1 MPEDA
6 PILTLAVPCRTDEP
20 SLARTLAVARAAV
33 DGLGQGQPIELLV
46 CINGPNGA
54 ASAALRDVRTFARD
68 AGAPLTERSVDGTGL
83 APLPRAAAPLTV
95 AALLLG
101 RAGKPLAW
109 NVLRQQ
115 ARGPIAI
122 FFDADVW
129 FAPDAFRLLLDALA
143 TAPHAALASGKTTCA
158 PRPRAFERIMA
169 APYGVDF
176 PNLSPQ
182 LYAARVAALPPA
194 MPEDL
199 IEPERWL
206 EFVLGCNRIVRVP
219 AARVVV
225 RLPGTLPDFFR
236 QRIRIEMGKVQL
248 ARQYPELAARGA
260 PQPRARAALASLG
273 PGGLARLAAYLGLRS
288 AAHAAAWWRYR
299 RGATADI
306 WRQAATTK
314 RWDLV

>member
-6 PILTLAVPCRTDEP
+6 PVLTLAVPCRTDEP
-20 SLARTLAVARAAV
+20 ALARTLAVAQAAV
-33 DGLGQGQPIELLV
+33 EGLGQGKPLELLV
-46 CINGPNGA
+46 CINGADPA
-54 ASAALRDVRTFARD
+54 ASAALGDVRVFARD
-68 AGAPLTERSVDGTGL
+68 ARAPFAEVAVDGAG
-83 APLPRAAAPLTV
+83 PVPVPPAAAPLTV
-95 AALLLG
+95 VALLVG

-115 ARGPIAI
+115 ARAPVAI

-143 TAPHAALASGKTTCA
+143 AAPDAAFASGKTTCA

-176 PNLSPQ
+176 PNLSAQ
-182 LYAARVAALPPA
+182 LYAARLGALPPA

-206 EFVLGCNRIVRVP
+206 ELVVGGERLVRVP
-219 AARVVV
+219 EARVAV
-225 RLPGTLPDFFR
+225 RLPATLGDFCR

-248 ARQYPELAARGA
+248 AREYPGLGTRGA
-260 PQPRARAALASLG
+260 PQPRARAALGSLG
-273 PGGLARLAAYLGLRS
+273 LADATRLGLYLAMRS
-288 AAHAAAWWRYR
+288 VAHAVAWWRYR
-299 RGATADI
+299 RGATAGI
-306 WRQAATTK
+306 WRQAVTTK
-314 RWDLV
+314 RWDAA